1 VPIGA
6 GSLRQCLQ
14 VYLHLDGPVIPA
26 RGTAMVIVAARITA
40 VPVARRAQGPVRPEP
55 QRLRRVRERVW

>member
-40 VPVARRAQGPVRPEP
+40 VPVARRAQGPVRP
-55 QRLRRVRERVW
+55 